1 MAVPGTHFGAL
12 RVGAAGG
19 VGSNLGVRGVA
30 LAPITTYSVT
40 PATIDDDAIA
50 LAQSPTVAGA
60 LTLNGTLV
68 SGGVAELDCLRAI
81 TATSAGDDSGVTITV
96 TGLDYDGQEQ
106 SETMLGGDSVAV
118 TTDKAYSAITDV
130 LVDGAT
136 ASTIKIGTSDK
147 LGFPVKVLRFG
158 QVRIVYNNA
167 AITANTGF
175 TAADTTSPATA
186 ATTDPRGTYAL
197 QTASNGSRVFDV
209 WIIPDATE
217 TATDLYGVT
226 PYSA

>member
-12 RVGAAGG
+12 RVGANG
-19 VGSNLGVRGVA
+19 VGRNIGVRGIA

-50 LAQSPTVAGA
+50 TAQSPTVAGA
-60 LTLNGTLV
+60 LTLTDTIV
-68 SGGVAELDCLRAI
+68 ELDVLRCVTI
-81 TATSAGDDSGVTITV
+81 TSAGDDSGVVITV
-96 TGLDYDGQEQ
+96 TGHDYDGQEQ
-106 SETMLGGDSVAV
+106 TETLAGGDSVAV
-118 TTDKAYSAITDV
+118 TTDKAYADVTDV

-136 ASTIKIGTSDK
+136 ASTIKVGTSDK
-147 LGFPVKVLRFG
+147 LGFPVKVSRFG
-158 QVRIVYNNA
+158 NVRIVYNNA
-167 AITANTGF
+167 AITASTGF

-186 ATTDPRGTYAL
+186 ATGDPRGTYAL

-226 PYSA
+226 PYAA

>member
-1 MAVPGTHFGAL
+1 MAVPGTHFSAL
-12 RVGAAGG
+12 RVGAAVG
-19 VGSNLGVRGVA
+19 VGSNLGVRGIA
-30 LAPITTYSVT
+30 LAPLTTYSVT

-68 SGGVAELDCLRAI
+68 SGGVAELDVLRAI
-81 TATSAGDDSGVTITV
+81 TATSAGNDTGVTITV
-96 TGLDYDGQEQ
+96 TGHDYDGREQ
-106 SETMLGGDSVAV
+106 TETMLGGNSVAV
-118 TTDKAYSAITDV
+118 TTDKAYADITDV
-130 LVDGAT
+130 LVSGAT

-147 LGFPVKVLRFG
+147 LGFPIKVTRFG

-186 ATTDPRGTYAL
+186 ATGDPRGTYAL

-209 WIIPDATE
+209 WIVPDATE
-217 TATDLYGVT
+217 TEADLFGVT
-226 PYSA
+226 PYAG

>member
-12 RVGAAGG
+12 RVGANG
-19 VGSNLGVRGVA
+19 VGRNIGVRGIA

-50 LAQSPTVAGA
+50 QAQSPTVAGA
-60 LTLNGTLV
+60 LTLTDTIV
-68 SGGVAELDCLRAI
+68 ELDVLRCV

-96 TGLDYDGQEQ
+96 TGHDYDGQEQ
-106 SETMLGGDSVAV
+106 TETMLGGDSVAV
-118 TTDKAYSAITDV
+118 TTDKAFADVTDV
-130 LVDGAT
+130 LVSGAT

-147 LGFPVKVLRFG
+147 LGFPVKVSRFG
-158 QVRIVYNNA
+158 NVRIVYNNA
-167 AITANTGF
+167 AITASTGF

-186 ATTDPRGTYAL
+186 ATGDPRGTYAL

-226 PYSA
+226 PYAA

>member
-12 RVGAAGG
+12 RVGANG
-19 VGSNLGVRGVA
+19 VGRNIGVRGIA

-50 LAQSPTVAGA
+50 TAQSPTVAGA
-60 LTLNGTLV
+60 LTLTDTIV
-68 SGGVAELDCLRAI
+68 ELDVLRCV

-96 TGLDYDGQEQ
+96 TGHDYDGQEQ
-106 SETMLGGDSVAV
+106 TETMLGGDSVAV
-118 TTDKAYSAITDV
+118 TTDKAFADVTDV
-130 LVDGAT
+130 LVSGAT

-147 LGFPVKVLRFG
+147 LGFPVKVSRFG
-158 QVRIVYNNA
+158 NVRIVYNNA
-167 AITANTGF
+167 AITASTGF

-186 ATTDPRGTYAL
+186 ATGDPRGTYAL

-226 PYSA
+226 PYAA

>member
-1 MAVPGTHFGAL
+1 MAVPGTHYDAL
-12 RVGAAGG
+12 RVGANG
-19 VGSNLGVRGVA
+19 VGRNIGTRGIA

-50 LAQSPTVAGA
+50 QAQSPTVAGA
-60 LTLNGTLV
+60 LTLNGALV
-68 SGGVAELDCLRAI
+68 SDGVAELDVLRCVTI
-81 TATSAGDDSGVTITV
+81 TSAGDDSGVVITV
-96 TGLDYDGQEQ
+96 TGHDYDGQEQ
-106 SETMLGGDSVAV
+106 TETLAGGDSVAV
-118 TTDKAYSAITDV
+118 TTDKAYADVTDV

-136 ASTIKIGTSDK
+136 ASTIKVGTSDK
-147 LGFPVKVLRFG
+147 LGFPVKVSRFG
-158 QVRIVYNNA
+158 NVRIVYNNA

-186 ATTDPRGTYAL
+186 ATGDPRGTYAL

-226 PYSA
+226 PYAG